1 MLPPVYQNHPAAL
14 LPGTFRPPN
23 GCSMAADKRTMPLGR
38 SCRLL
43 GVGALA
49 ISVALA
55 LAAAALADREQIKRT
70 ATGDRE
76 ARTAVLTKAD
86 FGAATGWSGGAQAPH
101 LSSTMPCSSFQPK
114 QSDLVVVGAA
124 EAKWQNQAIEVDSEA
139 QVLQSP
145 HMVSLDWQRTIVA
158 PQVMPCLREGLVK
171 SVGKMDKL
179 ESFTVT
185 AFPKVG
191 NNSRRLRAIID
202 VKNVRVM
209 MDIVVVAQHA
219 TEITL
224 TFTAPA
230 VAEAP
235 VSAAELVLARRL
247 AARATG

>member
-1 MLPPVYQNHPAAL
+1 M
-14 LPGTFRPPN
+14 TI
-23 GCSMAADKRTMPLGR
+23 GCAG
-38 SCRLL
+38 RLL
-43 GVGALA
+43 GVGTLA
-49 ISVALA
+49 MFVALA
-55 LAAAALADREQIKRT
+55 LAAAAFADKEQIKRT
-70 ATGDRE
+70 AKGDGE
-76 ARTAVLTKAD
+76 ARTAVLTRAD
-86 FGAATGWSGGAQAPH
+86 FGAATGWSGGAQVPH

-124 EAKWQNQAIEVDSEA
+124 EAKWQNQAIEVDSES

-145 HMVSLDWQRTIVA
+145 HMVSLDWQRTVVA
-158 PQVMPCLREGLVK
+158 PQVMPCLREGLAK
-171 SVGKMDKL
+171 SVGKTEKL

-209 MDIVVVAQHA
+209 MDIIVVAQHA

-230 VAEAP
+230 VAETS

-247 AARATG
+247 AARATA